1 MTKNPTDVALVAAAL
16 WLLAS
21 EIIDILTPKE
31 VTAMMIAAALAP
43 PIFIGVAVYT
53 VNFYRRNGRQA

>member
-16 WLLAS
+16 WLLAA

-31 VTAMMIAAALAP
+31 VTALMIATALAP
-43 PIFIGVAVYT
+43 PVFIGVAVYT
-53 VNFYRRNGRQA
+53 VNFYRNRRRA